1 MRFNNQ
7 VMFNFTLII
16 IYGFGNFMNIILS
29 TSIKDIANEFM
40 VSNEISSYIMPIF
53 LAGYACGAILFGIMS
68 HKLGRKNT
76 MLIGCLTSLLGIGIE
91 LTGIYSQ
98 SIIPL
103 FLGRFINGLG
113 SSAGVCIALILI
125 ADTFNHKQGSKM
137 LSLIFLVYS
146 FVPPLLISLS
156 GFVINQLNW
165 HYILYSSFVFNIFVM
180 ILVFISLNEDLNN
193 NYNKQTS
200 KNIFIESSII
210 MGNKY
215 FLLYL
220 VLCITS
226 SSVLF
231 IYNAFSPFIAK
242 NQYHI
247 SYETCGIISIIP
259 CFGLLVGSYLSK
271 KLINYIKEE
280 IIISIGLIL
289 FLISSLTLFA
299 INIAKSSN
307 FYYFIITQLLS
318 FLGLSII
325 MPISNI
331 LAIKATQNTSLATG
345 LLNFLNFLACA
356 LILGLVNNF
365 LDIRFDL
372 AVSLM
377 MITIMGG
384 VAMVLLFKKNYS

>member
-1 MRFNNQ
+1 MKFNNQ

-16 IYGFGNFMNIILS
+16 IYGFGNFMNITLS
-29 TSIKDIANEFM
+29 TSIKDIADEFM

-68 HKLGRKNT
+68 HKFGRKNT
-76 MLIGCLTSLLGIGIE
+76 MLIGCVTSLLGIGIE
-91 LTGIYSQ
+91 LTAIYSQ
-98 SIIPL
+98 SMIPL
-103 FLGRFINGLG
+103 FLGRFLNGLG

-180 ILVFISLNEDLNN
+180 ILVSISLNQDLNN
-193 NYNKQTS
+193 NYNKKTS
-200 KNIFIESSII
+200 KNIFIESSLIL
-210 MGNKY
+210 GNKY

-220 VLCITS
+220 VLCIAS

-231 IYNAFSPFIAK
+231 IYNSFSPFIAK

-247 SYETCGIISIIP
+247 SYETCGLISTIP
-259 CFGLLVGSYLSK
+259 CLGLLVGSYLSK

-299 INIAKSSN
+299 INIVKSSN

-331 LAIKATQNTSLATG
+331 LAIKATQNT
-345 LLNFLNFLACA
+345 
-356 LILGLVNNF
+356 
-365 LDIRFDL
+365 
-372 AVSLM
+372 
-377 MITIMGG
+377 
-384 VAMVLLFKKNYS
+384 